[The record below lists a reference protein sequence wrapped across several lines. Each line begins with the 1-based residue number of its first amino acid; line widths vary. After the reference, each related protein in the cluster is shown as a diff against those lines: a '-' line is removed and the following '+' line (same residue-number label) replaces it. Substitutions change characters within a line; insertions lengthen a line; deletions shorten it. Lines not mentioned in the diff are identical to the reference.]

1 MCYPFKRRPGTDTA
15 KGCAAS
21 PHWTY
26 ADEKK
31 VPFLEGSAAD
41 EAVFKFV
48 VMPHMGGWWLMMT
61 LLIFENDD
69 GGWWLA
75 DIQPKDIKPSL
86 TSRRVGHPVRHP
98 AESDIQQVS
107 MKSSFLADIYIKNWR
122 KQTTIML
129 SSKFNVEWLLFRKV
143 LTQLTHLRDQIGYQ
157 FLCRLP
163 CLPPCHPHGRA
174 PCPPPCQP
182 PNAPPFLAEKQTGEG
197 ARDTCVSKKSWSGN
211 IL

>member
-48 VMPHMGGWWLMMT
+48 VMPHMGGWWFMMT

-86 TSRRVGHPVRHP
+86 TSRRVGHPVRHL
-98 AESDIQQVS
+98 AESDIQPSPSDIQPS
-107 MKSSFLADIYIKNWR
+107 DIQPRDIQSNQTSSR
-122 KQTTIML
+122 
-129 SSKFNVEWLLFRKV
+129 VLLF
-143 LTQLTHLRDQIGYQ
+143 D
-157 FLCRLP
+157 FL
-163 CLPPCHPHGRA
+163 
-174 PCPPPCQP
+174 QP
-182 PNAPPFLAEKQTGEG
+182 KIFYLGPNKINFLY
-197 ARDTCVSKKSWSGN
+197 S
-211 IL
+211 ILISVPKF